1 MAEKREG
8 ERLKTLALLGACP
21 KCREQSL
28 AMELGM
34 DADNGSV
41 LASAHCLGCHGVDEI
56 VVGEAGKGLTL
67 EVVGYDC
74 AACGLP
80 AARARLTCAP
90 DGRQYGYEMRCRN
103 CSAVRA
109 AA

>member
-1 MAEKREG
+1 MTDKG
-8 ERLKTLALLGACP
+8 EAVKTLALLGACP

-34 DADNGSV
+34 DPANGSL
-41 LASAHCLGCHGVDEI
+41 LASARCLHCNEVDEI
-56 VVGEAGKGLTL
+56 VVGETGRGLTL
-67 EVVGYDC
+67 EISGYDC
-74 AACGLP
+74 FACGLP

-90 DGRQYGYEMRCRN
+90 DGRTYGFEMRCRN
-103 CSAVRA
+103 CSATRA